1 LVFLGLVPLANAPL
15 DWLSLGVT
23 RGLLHAIR
31 DRLHTPTVTL
41 ITALVDLV
49 LALLFLV
56 LVAATTVAAIALANR
71 LAVDGGGTAVVN
83 LDALL
88 TGIGENPGNPAFYW
102 IYLMLLTTLVP
113 TALHAFVAALAFVNW
128 VGQAPVLEQWR
139 ARAAADLHQDVQQRW
154 AATSYLALVPVAA
167 LALAGGLMWLLMRLL
182 SDEHALFT
190 LIAGLRLLVRS
201 IEPSLPPLG

>member
-1 LVFLGLVPLANAPL
+1 
-15 DWLSLGVT
+15 
-23 RGLLHAIR
+23 
-31 DRLHTPTVTL
+31 
-41 ITALVDLV
+41 V

-139 ARAAADLHQDVQQRW
+139 AQAAADLHQDVHQRW

-167 LALAGGLMWLLMRLL
+167 LALAGGLLWLFMRIF
-182 SDEHALFT
+182 SDEHVIST
-190 LIAGLRLLVRS
+190 LTTGLQLLAHW
-201 IEPSLPPLG
+201 IQ